1 MSAYEVTS
9 TKDTYTLYELKE
21 KATSSRVTVCPER
34 GGIVLNYSVRGEELL
49 YLDRNTFLIPRRI
62 SAAAFRCYSR
72 SAGFC
77 RTGSMNGR
85 A

>member
-49 YLDRNTFLIPRRI
+49 YLDRNTFLIQGEYPRRHSGAI
-62 SAAAFRCYSR
+62 PDLRVSV
-72 SAGFC
+72 
-77 RTGSMNGR
+77 GR
-85 A
+85 EV